1 MKNTNVY
8 QTKGSIE
15 IKDMDV
21 EKRQVA
27 IYLSKFDVID
37 SDMDLIRKGAFAK
50 SIQEHGPDST
60 SNRKIQFLRFH
71 DWTKPIGKFLELAED
86 DNGLFAVAQLGQSTL
101 GEDAWNDYA
110 DGIIR
115 EHSIGFQYMSD
126 KMKYIEDE
134 TKTNGGYWLI
144 SEVKLWEGSAVT
156 FGANE
161 YTNVVD
167 VMKSGNKVDFV
178 QKISN
183 EIDTLVK
190 SLVTGKGTDERL
202 FDIEMRIKFL
212 NSQLVSLA
220 EHNPTDVKGQL
231 VESKTETP
239 QFDWSDVIQ
248 KIKV

>member
-27 IYLSKFDVID
+27 VYLSKFDVID
-37 SDMDLIRKGAFAK
+37 SDNDLIRKGAFAK
-50 SIQEHGPDST
+50 SIQEHGPNSA

-71 DWTKPIGKFLELAED
+71 DWSKPIGKFLELAYD
-86 DNGLFAVAQLGQSTL
+86 YNGLFAVAQLGQSTL
-101 GEDAWNDYA
+101 GEDAWNDYS

-115 EHSIGFQYMSD
+115 EHSIGFQYVPD
-126 KMKYIEDE
+126 KTKWIEDA
-134 TKTNGGYWLI
+134 TNERGGYWLI

-161 YTNVVD
+161 FTNVVD

-231 VESKTETP
+231 VENKPETP